1 MTGIC
6 TAGHSPPH
14 LPEPL
19 FSRRYFLLAVCRCK
33 WYTVLCLDLN
43 HQAVI
48 HLSSQNQAI
57 GQLSQFFAQMG
68 TVHKTY
74 LDFCRRAVGGTLS
87 RTEIGLLLALTEN
100 CNAANDLCR
109 SLPLSKGM
117 ISQTLASLQKRGLVV
132 VERSEED
139 RRVHPITLSPQ
150 GEAVVRQLEQAAA
163 AFVGR
168 MMHGVD
174 AQEMAK
180 AESTMAKIH
189 QNMQQIKRTL

>member
-1 MTGIC
+1 MTGQMI
-6 TAGHSPPH
+6 
-14 LPEPL
+14 
-19 FSRRYFLLAVCRCK
+19 YWVC
-33 WYTVLCLDLN
+33 LGLN
-43 HQAVI
+43 NQAVI

-87 RTEIGLLLALTEN
+87 RAEIGLLLALTEN

-117 ISQTLASLQKRGLVV
+117 VSQTLASLQKRGLIV

-139 RRVHPITLSPQ
+139 RRVHPITLSAQ
-150 GEAVVRQLEQAAA
+150 GETVVRQLEQAAA
-163 AFVGR
+163 FVDR

-180 AESTMAKIH
+180 AESTMSKIH

>member
-1 MTGIC
+1 L
-6 TAGHSPPH
+6 S
-14 LPEPL
+14 
-19 FSRRYFLLAVCRCK
+19 S
-33 WYTVLCLDLN
+33 N
-43 HQAVI
+43 HQAM
-48 HLSSQNQAI
+48 

-87 RTEIGLLLALTEN
+87 RAEIGLLLALSEN

-117 ISQTLASLQKRGLVV
+117 VSQTLASLQKRGLVV

-150 GEAVVRQLEQAAA
+150 GQSMVAELEQAAA
-163 AFVGR
+163 AFVDH
-168 MMHGVD
+168 MMRGVSQ
-174 AQEMAK
+174 QEMVQ
-180 AESTMAKIH
+180 AESTMSKIH
-189 QNMQQIKRTL
+189 QNMQQLKRSL

>member
-1 MTGIC
+1 M
-6 TAGHSPPH
+6 S
-14 LPEPL
+14 
-19 FSRRYFLLAVCRCK
+19 S
-33 WYTVLCLDLN
+33 N
-43 HQAVI
+43 HQAM
-48 HLSSQNQAI
+48 

-87 RTEIGLLLALTEN
+87 RAEIGLLLALSEN

-117 ISQTLASLQKRGLVV
+117 VSQTLASLQKRGLVV

-150 GEAVVRQLEQAAA
+150 GQSMVAEACCRCLRRPHDARRQPAGDGPGRVHHVQDPPEHAAA
-163 AFVGR
+163 QALFVTSPVRLTFQLSACGFAAGGLFFACSLFR
-168 MMHGVD
+168 ISLSFLKIIPQRFSGV
-174 AQEMAK
+174 
-180 AESTMAKIH
+180 
-189 QNMQQIKRTL
+189 

>member
-1 MTGIC
+1 M
-6 TAGHSPPH
+6 
-14 LPEPL
+14 
-19 FSRRYFLLAVCRCK
+19 
-33 WYTVLCLDLN
+33 
-43 HQAVI
+43 
-48 HLSSQNQAI
+48 SSQNQAI
-57 GQLSQFFAQMG
+57 GQLSQFFAQMS

-117 ISQTLASLQKRGLVV
+117 ISQVLASLQKRGLIVI
-132 VERSEED
+132 ERSEED

-150 GEAVVRQLEQAAA
+150 GEALVHQLEQAAA

-180 AESTMAKIH
+180 AESTMAKVH
-189 QNMQQIKRTL
+189 QNMQQIKRSL